1 MSGLKT
7 TETNLNVNE
16 IINSL
21 PENNIKKDSIVILEL
36 MKQVTKKSPKVWGN
50 NFIGFGNYSYFRKNN
65 KQEFKW
71 FNIGFVP

>member
-21 PENNIKKDSIVILEL
+21 PENNIKKDSIVILGIL
-36 MKQVTKKSPKVWGN
+36 NPQAYLLLLK
-50 NFIGFGNYSYFRKNN
+50 FL
-65 KQEFKW
+65 
-71 FNIGFVP
+71 